1 MIEHSFSCPYCW
13 QPISVLLD
21 PSVAHQ
27 VYIEDCEVCC
37 NPINFQVDFID
48 QQLSGFSAEQMD

>member
-21 PSVAHQ
+21 PSVANQ
-27 VYIEDCEVCC
+27 TYIEDCEGCC
-37 NPINFQVDFID
+37 NPMRFEIQFGNQKHALFEAEQVD
-48 QQLSGFSAEQMD
+48 